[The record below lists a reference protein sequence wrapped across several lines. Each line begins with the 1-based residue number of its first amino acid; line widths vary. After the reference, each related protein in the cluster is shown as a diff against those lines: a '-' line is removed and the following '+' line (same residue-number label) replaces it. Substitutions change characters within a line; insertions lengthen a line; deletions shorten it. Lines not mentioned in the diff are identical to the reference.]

1 MIEYKYKN
9 KINNLLKK
17 NDKIREIYNNRSTLA
32 FCPRWF
38 NFNIPESSFI
48 TKYPVLKTIDSGI
61 VSQYEKTIF
70 IGEKNIDI
78 LN

>member
-1 MIEYKYKN
+1 MLN
-9 KINNLLKK
+9 
-17 NDKIREIYNNRSTLA
+17 TLA

-38 NFNIPESSFI
+38 DFDINKCKHISKF
-48 TKYPVLKTIDSGI
+48 PVLKTTDGGI

-70 IGEKNIDI
+70 IKDNGIEV